1 MYGYVCI
8 RVGHVR
14 LELQIMSDV
23 GETLIDY
30 ALKKDLEEAEK
41 DGMFEDCGIPGEN
54 EDRHCSELARR
65 LNAFDSKEIYIAVK
79 TLATNHWEMF
89 SKSIL
94 YLERKG
100 RNGTD

>member
-1 MYGYVCI
+1 MNN
-8 RVGHVR
+8 
-14 LELQIMSDV
+14 V

-30 ALKKDLEEAEK
+30 RLKEDLEEAEEAGLFK
-41 DGMFEDCGIPGEN
+41 DCGIPGEN

-65 LNAFDSKEIYIAVK
+65 INVFDPKEIYIAVK
-79 TLATNHWEMF
+79 TLSTNHWEEF

-100 RNGTD
+100 RNGTNQSI

>member
-1 MYGYVCI
+1 
-8 RVGHVR
+8 
-14 LELQIMSDV
+14 MSADV

-30 ALKKDLEEAEK
+30 ALCSDLEEAEEA
-41 DGMFEDCGIPGEN
+41 GVFTGIGIKGEN

-65 LNAFDSKEIYIAVK
+65 MNALDSKEIYITVK
-79 TLATNHWEMF
+79 TLATYHWETF

-100 RNGTD
+100 RTHGTN

>member
-1 MYGYVCI
+1 
-8 RVGHVR
+8 
-14 LELQIMSDV
+14 MSANV

-30 ALKKDLEEAEK
+30 ALCEDLEEAE
-41 DGMFEDCGIPGEN
+41 DAGVFTGIGIPGEN

-65 LNAFDSKEIYIAVK
+65 MNALDAKEIYITVK
-79 TLATNHWEMF
+79 TLATNHWDTF

-100 RNGTD
+100 RNGTNQSI